1 MIDVV
6 CPSVGGSA
14 YRFLLEDL
22 PKLS

>member
-1 MIDVV
+1 V